1 MLCIKANFEV
11 KSYGFL
17 VVILLWNQ
25 IFRCTRWIF
34 AAKSLTCKTF
44 YEQYLQ
50 YYVNYVKFSSSALEI
65 DVIMTTLYMQFM
77 VILNLNLVS

>member
-1 MLCIKANFEV
+1 MYKVNFCCKNTE
-11 KSYGFL
+11 
-17 VVILLWNQ
+17 
-25 IFRCTRWIF
+25 
-34 AAKSLTCKTF
+34 SLTCKTF